1 MPDDEALF
9 LDALYLG
16 VRDVTSFDRALN
28 LLCRLF
34 DVQSATLLDF
44 DAARPEVSHH
54 ASVGVLSGEILRR
67 YERDFA
73 ALDPAPAAFIKQ
85 PAGTAIPTYRLLPEE
100 TKRPG
105 VFFAEFFRPAGLEEC
120 LGGTLATTN
129 GRFALVGLQRAPERN
144 IFDDED
150 IARLERLM
158 PHLSRA
164 LQLRRSFLAIDRRSA
179 GLAEAC
185 DRAAAGFVGLDEQ
198 GHTLFANV
206 AARKLSAKQDGIALD
221 RQGRLHIV
229 DRAANQCLVELAR
242 GVAAGGSG
250 GLVRVP
256 RPGGSAPLVVM
267 VAPLSLAEGVETG
280 ARPRGTLFVVH
291 DPLNRTPATPQH
303 LAEIFNLPL
312 GAATML
318 AAMATGEEAK
328 HYAARA
334 GISMNTVRFHL
345 KSAYARI
352 GVRRQAELIRR
363 VTAALRDLADHRDR
377 S

>member
-1 MPDDEALF
+1 MIALV
-9 LDALYLG
+9 L
-16 VRDVTSFDRALN
+16 VTSPPARTFIVPVPKSPTR
-28 LLCRLF
+28 RKPLF
-34 DVQSATLLDF
+34 CQVESAPVMVAVPF
-44 DAARPEVSHH
+44 
-54 ASVGVLSGEILRR
+54 
-67 YERDFA
+67 
-73 ALDPAPAAFIKQ
+73 PAE
-85 PAGTAIPTYRLLPEE
+85 PT
-100 TKRPG
+100 
-105 VFFAEFFRPAGLEEC
+105 
-120 LGGTLATTN
+120 
-129 GRFALVGLQRAPERN
+129 ALV
-144 IFDDED
+144 
-150 IARLERLM
+150 
-158 PHLSRA
+158 
-164 LQLRRSFLAIDRRSA
+164 
-179 GLAEAC
+179 
-185 DRAAAGFVGLDEQ
+185 
-198 GHTLFANV
+198 
-206 AARKLSAKQDGIALD
+206 K
-221 RQGRLHIV
+221 
-229 DRAANQCLVELAR
+229 
-242 GVAAGGSG
+242 AAGGSG